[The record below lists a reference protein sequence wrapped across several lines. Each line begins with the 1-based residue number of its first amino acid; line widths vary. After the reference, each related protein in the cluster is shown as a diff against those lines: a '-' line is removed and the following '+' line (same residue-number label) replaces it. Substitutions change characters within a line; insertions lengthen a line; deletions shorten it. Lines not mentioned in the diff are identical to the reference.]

1 MRLREALMA
10 LIPQHYK
17 MIIVLSVLQL
27 AKSTQPTRGPRRKKT
42 FESEYLY
49 LSPLNIIIIII
60 INGTS
65 LGNFITQRNLFR

>member
-60 INGTS
+60 NGTS